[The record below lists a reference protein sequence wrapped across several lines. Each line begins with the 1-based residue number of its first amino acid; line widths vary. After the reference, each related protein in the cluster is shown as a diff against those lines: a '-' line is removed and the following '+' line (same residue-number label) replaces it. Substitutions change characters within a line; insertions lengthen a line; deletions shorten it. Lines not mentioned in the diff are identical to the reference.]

1 MLISLNIFQL
11 WIQLANTLTQMLIHK
26 HSCRWSPSQRNAIFR
41 VSSNYFFFDFM
52 NLFFFVSPKLF
63 CVCLITSF
71 SVQGTWVSRTALS
84 PQGCGTWQ
92 SWSECHKV
100 SSKKTETQRDTKK
113 RVGTATKWLK
123 YPQYELWIYK
133 YIFPWSGLKT
143 ATKLHHFDNILLY
156 YIFLFSRNPV
166 QSSVCLVSVYW
177 DRM

>member
-1 MLISLNIFQL
+1 MVALSKECHFQG
-11 WIQLANTLTQMLIHK
+11 
-26 HSCRWSPSQRNAIFR
+26 
-41 VSSNYFFFDFM
+41 FFQFFGGGFYE
-52 NLFFFVSPKLF
+52 LVFFVSPKLF

-100 SSKKTETQRDTKK
+100 SSKKKTWQRGKGTEKK
-113 RVGTATKWLK
+113 VRTATKWLQ
-123 YPQYELWIYK
+123 YPQYDLWIYK

-156 YIFLFSRNPV
+156 YIFLFSRSPV